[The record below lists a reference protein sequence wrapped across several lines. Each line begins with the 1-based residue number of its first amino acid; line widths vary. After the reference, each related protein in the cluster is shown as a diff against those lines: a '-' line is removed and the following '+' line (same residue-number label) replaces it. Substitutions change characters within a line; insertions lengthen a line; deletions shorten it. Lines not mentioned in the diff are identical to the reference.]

1 MMTDQH
7 LPLLEA
13 TPMLTDVPLLPHMIN
28 GDGMQQAADL
38 IGSCCLS
45 CFQMILVQVNPGETF
60 TIRTEDGHF
69 QCITGPAQVPMVS
82 PNGTLPPI
90 LVPPGYISQVVEEN
104 GMRKVLIL
112 PHAVEFHP
120 SMPPV
125 PPHLPLYTP
134 PHPAMLHHPHIFPAE
149 LPHYVHQLPALPV
162 YSEQDM
168 MCHSMSV
175 PIHEERSVKMQ
186 EQLQRRL
193 KGGHLGTANGVPLPH
208 SPTGPFIKG
217 SQAAMHNGHGKG
229 RTGLAASPTPPRLKH
244 SGRTRTSP
252 TSSYDVKDDTTIV
265 GLISNNNEEAYRE
278 EVSFLTHWCRENN
291 LSLNVNKTKELVVDF
306 RKQERV
312 HTPITIN
319 GAAVERVSS
328 FKFLGV
334 HITEELTWTE
344 HTTQV
349 VKKAQQ
355 RLFFLRRLRRFG
367 MDPRI
372 LRTFYTCT
380 VESILTG
387 SITTWYGNCTASE
400 RKALQRVVRTAQYI
414 TGVQI
419 PNHLDL
425 YTSRCL
431 RKTRRILK
439 DSSHP
444 SHHPEEEVRR
454 VQELLSAVCKPA
466 VGSVTSCSVV
476 LSWRP
481 PLPIPSETD
490 TLSNTRAYTA
500 LLLSYELALSQ
511 SGTEGDFKLVYQSTT
526 CKVGELRPATN
537 YYARVCVACS
547 SVKGAPSETIAFTTL
562 CSAPDAPA
570 APRLIQRT
578 KSSISL
584 QWRSP
589 NDNGSKITGFC
600 LEYQEQGKQS
610 AFKEVYSGLAKQYKV
625 LGLTPSTKYAFRLAA
640 KNDVGMSAFSA
651 VLSCCTAS
659 CSASPPAPPSPP
671 RLIEAGITWLR
682 LEWGAPCGSASR
694 DTLAYILEMENESD
708 CGFQLK
714 HKGEEQ
720 SCTVTELRRFTSYR
734 FRVLV
739 ADSEGRSQPSSVV
752 EYRTQPDQPG
762 SPDKLSLHTPA
773 EPHSLHVVW
782 EAPED
787 DGGSPVTQYVL
798 ELSHNG
804 VQWDAVYSGSLR
816 QHICGGLREGTWY
829 KLRVYCQS
837 LGGQSPVSEILS
849 VETPPLPPGPCQA
862 LRTAGE
868 ATPSQIPLC
877 WDPPVCDGGAP
888 ASQYCVEMARSAE
901 DNQQQVFC
909 GSDVCC
915 TVSQLLPGKTYLF
928 WVKAFN
934 PAGWGPLS
942 EMCQASTAPGP
953 PEQCSAPELT
963 LKTSTSV
970 LATWQTP
977 LCNGAE
983 VCEFRMEWGLEEGA
997 LELLYS
1003 GPSAQFEVSDLQPA
1017 TEYRCRVQAVSV
1029 VGAGLFSDVATVTTP
1044 ASVPAA
1050 VEHVE
1055 EMGPVSDVRARSPA
1069 TSLALRWKEPRCHGA
1084 EISSYNIDFGEEL
1097 PLSLGR
1103 TSYHILEHL
1112 QPDTIYRI
1120 RVQAVNSIGAG
1131 PFSSVLKL
1139 RTRALPPEPPVLEC
1153 VVAGPQSL
1161 KLKWGDG
1168 PSRPQTSR
1176 GTHYR
1181 LHMQVDVDRSVCVY
1195 SGPCHTFKVQRLCE
1209 AAEYQFSIQ
1218 AQSEAGMGP
1227 LSPFYTFSTTRC
1239 PPPQLK
1245 APKVE
1250 LIEWNK
1256 YAVTWETLQPMR
1268 GDPIVYTL
1276 QVLRGRE
1283 VEQLYKGPATSYTW
1297 QNPTASATCRLRVY
1311 AGRRGQDGSELWGQC
1326 SLSTSLPAA
1335 EPPKEHRSSSCHD
1348 PQPKRSWPLTDE
1360 PFATVLLLG
1369 FVVLAVLF
1377 AVLIQYF
1384 VIERE

>member
-13 TPMLTDVPLLPHMIN
+13 TPMLAEVPLLPHVIN
-28 GDGMQQAADL
+28 GDGMQ
-38 IGSCCLS
+38 
-45 CFQMILVQVNPGETF
+45 QMILVQVNPGETF

-82 PNGTLPPI
+82 PNGTMPPI
-90 LVPPGYISQVVEEN
+90 FVPPGYISQVVEEN
-104 GMRKVLIL
+104 GMRKVLVL

-120 SMPPV
+120 SLPPV
-125 PPHLPLYTP
+125 PPHLPLYAS
-134 PHPAMLHHPHIFPAE
+134 PHPAMLHHPHVFPPE

-193 KGGHLGTANGVPLPH
+193 KSGHLGTANGVPFSH
-208 SPTGPFIKG
+208 SSPGPFIKG
-217 SQAAMHNGHGKG
+217 GQAAMHNGNSKG

-244 SGRTRTSP
+244 SGRTRASP
-252 TSSYDVKDDTTIV
+252 TSSCDVKD
-265 GLISNNNEEAYRE
+265 
-278 EVSFLTHWCRENN
+278 
-291 LSLNVNKTKELVVDF
+291 
-306 RKQERV
+306 
-312 HTPITIN
+312 
-319 GAAVERVSS
+319 
-328 FKFLGV
+328 
-334 HITEELTWTE
+334 
-344 HTTQV
+344 
-349 VKKAQQ
+349 
-355 RLFFLRRLRRFG
+355 
-367 MDPRI
+367 
-372 LRTFYTCT
+372 
-380 VESILTG
+380 
-387 SITTWYGNCTASE
+387 
-400 RKALQRVVRTAQYI
+400 
-414 TGVQI
+414 
-419 PNHLDL
+419 
-425 YTSRCL
+425 
-431 RKTRRILK
+431 
-439 DSSHP
+439 
-444 SHHPEEEVRR
+444 PEEEVRR

-466 VGSVTSCSVV
+466 VGSLTSHSAV

-481 PLPIPSETD
+481 PLPLPSEVD
-490 TLSNTRAYTA
+490 THSNTRAHTA

-511 SGTEGDFKLVYQSTT
+511 SGTEGDFNLVYQGKDTT
-526 CKVGELRPATN
+526 CTVGDLRPATH

-547 SVKGAPSETIAFTTL
+547 SVKGAPSETVAFTTL

-600 LEYQEQGKQS
+600 LEYHEQGKQS

-625 LGLTPSTKYAFRLAA
+625 MRLMPSTKYAFRLAA

-671 RLIEAGITWLR
+671 RLTEAGVTWLS

-694 DTLAYILEMENESD
+694 DTLTYILEMEDKESD

-714 HKGEEQ
+714 HRGEEQ
-720 SCTVTELRRFTSYR
+720 SCTVKELRRFTSYQ

-739 ADSEGRSQPSSVV
+739 ASSEGTSQPSSVV

-762 SPDKLSLHTPA
+762 SPGKPSLRSPA
-773 EPHSLHVVW
+773 EPHSLHVIW

-798 ELSHNG
+798 ELSHSE
-804 VQWDAVYSGSLR
+804 WEAVYSGSLR
-816 QHICGGLREGTWY
+816 QHVCEGLREGTWY

-837 LGGQSPVSEILS
+837 LGGRSQVSEILS

-862 LRTAGE
+862 LRTAGA
-868 ATPSQIPLC
+868 ATTSEIPLC

-888 ASQYCVEMARSAE
+888 VSQYCVEMAQAAE
-901 DNQQQVFC
+901 EYQQQVFC
-909 GSDVCC
+909 GSDVSC
-915 TVSQLLPGKTYLF
+915 TISQLLPGRTYLF
-928 WVKAFN
+928 WVKSRN

-953 PEQCSAPELT
+953 PEQCSAPQLI
-963 LKTSTSV
+963 LNTSTGV

-977 LCNGAE
+977 VCNGAE
-983 VCEFRMEWGLEEGA
+983 VCEFRMEWGLEEGT

-1003 GPSAQFEVSDLQPA
+1003 GPLTQYEVSDLQPA
-1017 TEYRCRVQAVSV
+1017 TEYRCRVQAVNA

-1055 EMGPVSDVRARSPA
+1055 EMREGALGVVMAHSPA
-1069 TSLALRWKEPRCHGA
+1069 TTLALRWKEPHCHGA
-1084 EISSYNIDFGEEL
+1084 EISSYNIVIGEEL
-1097 PLSLGR
+1097 PLSIGR
-1103 TSYHILEHL
+1103 TSYHILENL
-1112 QPDTIYRI
+1112 QPNTTYRI
-1120 RVQAVNSIGAG
+1120 RVQAVNSMGAG
-1131 PFSSVLKL
+1131 PFSSALKL

-1161 KLKWGDG
+1161 KLKWGEG
-1168 PSRPQTSR
+1168 LIRPQTSR
-1176 GTHYR
+1176 GTHYC
-1181 LHMQVDVDRSVCVY
+1181 LHMQVGADRSICIY

-1209 AAEYQFSIQ
+1209 DTEYQFSIQ
-1218 AQSEAGMGP
+1218 AHSEAGMGP
-1227 LSPFYTFSTTRC
+1227 LSPSYTFSTTRS

-1245 APKVE
+1245 APQVE
-1250 LIEWNK
+1250 LIERSK
-1256 YAVTWETLQPMR
+1256 YAVTWEALQPMK
-1268 GDPIVYTL
+1268 GDLIVYKL
-1276 QVLRGRE
+1276 QMLRGRE
-1283 VEQLYKGPATSYTW
+1283 VEQLYRGPATSYTW
-1297 QNPTASATCRLRVY
+1297 QNPTASVACRLRVY
-1311 AGRRGQDGSELWGQC
+1311 AGRRSQDGSELWGQC
-1326 SLSTSLPAA
+1326 SLSTGLPTT
-1335 EPPKEHRSSSCHD
+1335 ELPREHRISSCHE
-1348 PQPKRSWPLTDE
+1348 PQPRRSWPLTDE

-1369 FVVLAVLF
+1369 FVILAVLF